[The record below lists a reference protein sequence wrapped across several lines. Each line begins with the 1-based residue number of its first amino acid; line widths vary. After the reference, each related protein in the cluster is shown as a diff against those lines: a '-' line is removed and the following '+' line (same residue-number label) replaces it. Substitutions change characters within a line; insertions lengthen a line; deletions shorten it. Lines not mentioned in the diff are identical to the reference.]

1 MRLSIISY
9 LAPIIGM
16 LMMALH
22 PAYAQPAS
30 QQEIIARAEQ
40 ALSDMKTMQ
49 ADFIQ
54 FSSDGSVGEG
64 RIYFRRPHQL
74 RIDYLNPETLS
85 FVTSRVWIHVDDKID
100 KQVTSYPISQSP
112 FYTLLQKEI
121 SFKDPDLIK
130 LLNDNFYCIELD
142 AESKQNIEFQGT
154 TYKFNY
160 LEGYHQLP
168 LTLTKELDQLVVP
181 SIVIMNNNLD
191 IHSVLHSY
199 QQPKYLIH
207 HLEQLLL
214 N

>member
-1 MRLSIISY
+1 MRLSIITY

-16 LMMALH
+16 LMMAFH
-22 PAYAQPAS
+22 PASAQPAS

-121 SFKDPDLIK
+121 SFIAEDVMTSAKIKDGVASVSMAR
-130 LLNDNFYCIELD
+130 ETGE
-142 AESKQNIEFQGT
+142 AAGV
-154 TYKFNY
+154 
-160 LEGYHQLP
+160 
-168 LTLTKELDQLVVP
+168 LTLEFDTLNWHLRRWIITDALGVKTQVTLQNTLFDLALENRLFGVPAYAVP
-181 SIVIMNNNLD
+181 SD
-191 IHSVLHSY
+191 S
-199 QQPKYLIH
+199 
-207 HLEQLLL
+207 
-214 N
+214 

>member
-22 PAYAQPAS
+22 PVYAQPAS

-121 SFKDPDLIK
+121 SFIAEDVMTSAKIKDGVASVSMAR
-130 LLNDNFYCIELD
+130 ETGE
-142 AESKQNIEFQGT
+142 AAGV
-154 TYKFNY
+154 
-160 LEGYHQLP
+160 
-168 LTLTKELDQLVVP
+168 LTLEFDTLNWHLRRWIITDALGVKTQVTLQNTLFDLALENRLFGVPAYAVP
-181 SIVIMNNNLD
+181 SD
-191 IHSVLHSY
+191 S
-199 QQPKYLIH
+199 
-207 HLEQLLL
+207 
-214 N
+214 

>member
-1 MRLSIISY
+1 MKNIWLI
-9 LAPIIGM
+9 
-16 LMMALH
+16 ALLLNFSVELN
-22 PAYAQPAS
+22 AQELTWTSFEELNYS
-30 QQEIIARAEQ
+30 QQKQARP
-40 ALSDMKTMQ
+40 LLI
-49 ADFIQ
+49 FIHTQ
-54 FSSDGSVGEG
+54 WCRFCEM
-64 RIYFRRPHQL
+64 
-74 RIDYLNPETLS
+74 
-85 FVTSRVWIHVDDKID
+85 
-100 KQVTSYPISQSP
+100 
-112 FYTLLQKEI
+112 QKEI
-121 SFKDPDLIK
+121 SFKDPDLIR